1 MFKKSFIIFITLFL
15 GVQIFAQENTDTSY
29 WTKGGNI
36 SINIS
41 QAYFSNWA
49 AGGQNAINWLGTAN
63 YDINYAKDNFKWNN
77 NIALGLGYSYFDFDY
92 KPVKTDDRIEIT
104 SLGALKATEHLNYS
118 LEFALRTQFANGY
131 NYSADSTTAISKFF
145 APAYISLGLGME
157 WSPNKHF
164 SLNFAPLTGRI
175 TIVNDRNL
183 ADAGAFGVEAGH
195 YVDDTIWVPGKM
207 TRMEFGARMTANLQ
221 YEIFKNVDFKTKLE
235 LFANY
240 LNHPERID
248 VDWQVLL
255 VMKVNSWLSCNIA
268 THLIYDYDVPF
279 YDLNE
284 ATGLMELDP
293 NSKVQ
298 FKEVFSIG
306 VSVKL

>member
-1 MFKKSFIIFITLFL
+1 MFKKSFIIIIALFL
-15 GVQIFAQENTDTSY
+15 GVHVIAQENTSQSS
-29 WTKGGNI
+29 WTKGGNV
-36 SINIS
+36 SLNLS

-63 YDINYAKDNFKWNN
+63 YDINYANDNFKWNN
-77 NIALGLGYSYFDFDY
+77 SIALGLGYSYFDFDY

-118 LEFALRTQFANGY
+118 LEFALRTQFAKGY
-131 NYSADSTTAISKFF
+131 DYATDSSTAISKFL
-145 APAYISLGLGME
+145 APAYISLGLGMQ
-157 WSPNKHF
+157 WTPNKHF
-164 SLNFAPLTGRI
+164 SLNFAPVTGRI
-175 TIVNDRNL
+175 TIVNDQDL
-183 ADAGAFGVEAGH
+183 ADKGAFGVQPAQELDG
-195 YVDDTIWVPGKM
+195 DTIPGKM

-221 YEIFKNVDFKTKLE
+221 YEIFKNVDFKTKVE
-235 LFANY
+235 LFSNY
-240 LNHPERID
+240 LDHPERID

-255 VMKVNSWLSCNIA
+255 VMKVNSWLNCNIA

-279 YDLNE
+279 YDLNTD
-284 ATGLMELDP
+284 TGLMELDP

-306 VSVKL
+306 ISVKL